1 MAISHEVVVAP
12 IAALQQRLRRLVQE
26 ASRRAVAEGRRF
38 SLAIP
43 GGSVVTQLLVALRAD
58 DIDWSSTDIFW
69 CDERAVAPGHPDSNY
84 GASIAGWLGALRATG
99 VRLHRMEGDDP
110 SLDEAA
116 RRYEVALVA
125 SLGSPP
131 ILDMAVVGIGEDGHV
146 CSLFPGH
153 PALRETGRVALAVRG
168 APKPPPDRVS
178 LSLPV
183 VAGARCLVAAAL
195 GASKHAAMREVL
207 EDQQAASPIAQ
218 LLRRSASAVVL
229 LDEAAAHGSEP
240 QAVVGRV

>member
-1 MAISHEVVVAP
+1 M
-12 IAALQQRLRRLVQE
+12 
-26 ASRRAVAEGRRF
+26 
-38 SLAIP
+38 
-43 GGSVVTQLLVALRAD
+43 
-58 DIDWSSTDIFW
+58 
-69 CDERAVAPGHPDSNY
+69 
-84 GASIAGWLGALRATG
+84 
-99 VRLHRMEGDDP
+99 
-110 SLDEAA
+110 
-116 RRYEVALVA
+116 
-125 SLGSPP
+125 
-131 ILDMAVVGIGEDGHV
+131 VGIGEDGHV

>member
-84 GASIAGWLGALRATG
+84 GASIAGWLGALRATVSG
-99 VRLHRMEGDDP
+99 CTAWKATIPRSTRRRDDTRWRWW
-110 SLDEAA
+110 
-116 RRYEVALVA
+116 RR
-125 SLGSPP
+125 
-131 ILDMAVVGIGEDGHV
+131 
-146 CSLFPGH
+146 
-153 PALRETGRVALAVRG
+153 
-168 APKPPPDRVS
+168 
-178 LSLPV
+178 
-183 VAGARCLVAAAL
+183 
-195 GASKHAAMREVL
+195 
-207 EDQQAASPIAQ
+207 
-218 LLRRSASAVVL
+218 
-229 LDEAAAHGSEP
+229 
-240 QAVVGRV
+240 